1 MSESKQAAK
10 QALLAIASTIKDL
23 GEVPSG
29 HLYAALM
36 DKMSLEAYDL
46 LIEVL
51 VRNKVIR
58 KEPSHLL
65 VWVG

>member
-1 MSESKQAAK
+1 MNENKQAAK
-10 QALLAIASTIKDL
+10 QALLAIASTVKDL

-36 DKMSLEAYDL
+36 DKMSLDVYNS

-58 KEPSHLL
+58 EEPSHLL